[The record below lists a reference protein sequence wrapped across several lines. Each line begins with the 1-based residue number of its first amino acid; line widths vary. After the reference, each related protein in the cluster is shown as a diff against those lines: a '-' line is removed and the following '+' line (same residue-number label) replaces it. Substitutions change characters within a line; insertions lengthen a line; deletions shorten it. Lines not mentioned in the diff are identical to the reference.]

1 MAKLLSCQDC
11 LCFVRVINKNLF
23 SFSLYTLNVGAI
35 YVQAVTLKMS
45 PKKLKRK
52 HKLSLTNKYK
62 SKRRKDSDHQSSDSE
77 TTQCSNNTDSKDT
90 DSKDLFD
97 EVHYFSVKKKT
108 LANLKIFQNPA
119 PRCCRL
125 CILRFAIEFH
135 YETVPADQI
144 LQCIC
149 HRRTA
154 GKGPIQS
161 AADQ

>member
-1 MAKLLSCQDC
+1 MLCYRVMRHTLHCESVEYSPWHTISVDDVGLFGILNMATLLSCQDC

-97 EVHYFSVKKKT
+97 EVHYFSVKKK
-108 LANLKIFQNPA
+108 K
-119 PRCCRL
+119 
-125 CILRFAIEFH
+125 H
-135 YETVPADQI
+135 QI
-144 LQCIC
+144 
-149 HRRTA
+149 
-154 GKGPIQS
+154 
-161 AADQ
+161 